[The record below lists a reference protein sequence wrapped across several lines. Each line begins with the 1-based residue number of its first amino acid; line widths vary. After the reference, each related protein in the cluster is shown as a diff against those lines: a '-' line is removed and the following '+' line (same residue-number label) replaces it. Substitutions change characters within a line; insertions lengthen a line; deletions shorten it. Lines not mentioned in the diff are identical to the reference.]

1 MLHPIPTHKGV
12 HASPEALKAA
22 CKTNATA
29 KAKLK
34 NDNHW
39 IVRVAKSE
47 VASSRPKTPAMSD
60 AKTMPNTAISNESK
74 PAKTME
80 AIVTRLAS
88 S

>member
-12 HASPEALKAA
+12 QASPDALKAA

-34 NDNHW
+34 KDNHW
-39 IVRVAKSE
+39 MVRVAKSE

-60 AKTMPNTAISNESK
+60 ANTMPNTAISNESK
-74 PAKTME
+74 PAKTIE